1 MPRDI
6 DHLVIAVNDLEAARA
21 NWQALGF
28 TVTPVAHHPF
38 GTANAVI
45 QMDGTFIE
53 LLGVADPTAVPEA
66 EIAQFSFAAFNR
78 DFLERREGISMLALA
93 SRDPT
98 ADRDDFEAAGLP
110 VFAPFGFE
118 RMAKGPDGIDRKVG
132 FSLTFTAE
140 RRLRQVG
147 FFTCRHHYPE
157 NFWRAEFQHHQNDA
171 LRIASAVLVARDPAD
186 FHEFLSKL
194 TGQHEMTSTSLGVT
208 FNLGRGAIEV
218 LSPTGYQAWFGE
230 PCEPDPRRLLACRIA
245 VADVDGTREVLDHHG
260 IAYSKRMGAVVVPPS
275 AANGVAI
282 AFVDQAAFRL

>member
-1 MPRDI
+1 MPRAI

-38 GTANAVI
+38 GTANAII

-53 LLGVADPTAVPEA
+53 LLAVADPSAIPEA
-66 EIAQFSFAAFNR
+66 GSAQFSFAAFNR
-78 DFLERREGISMLALA
+78 DFLERHEGISMLALD
-93 SRDPT
+93 SRDPA

-110 VFAPFGFE
+110 VFAPFDFE

-157 NFWRAEFQHHQNDA
+157 NFWRAEFQRHRNDA
-171 LRIASAVLVARDPAD
+171 LRVASAVLVARDPAD

-194 TGQHEMTSTSLGVT
+194 TGQHDMTSTSLGLI
-208 FNLGRGAIEV
+208 FDLGGSAIEV
-218 LSPTGYQAWFGE
+218 TSPVGYQSWFGE
-230 PCEPDPRRLLACRIA
+230 SCEADPRRFLACRIA
-245 VADVDGTREVLDHHG
+245 VANLDETRKLLDHG
-260 IAYSKRMGAVVVPPS
+260 GTTYSERMETVVVPSS
-275 AANGVAI
+275 AANGVTL